1 MRSKPPRCSSGVGG
15 AADPADAD
23 LSPPADEEEE
33 EEDEEEEE
41 EEDEEEEEEEEE
53 EGGGLLSALLLSMS
67 TMSNTSFSILRKRE
81 KKFSIV
87 SYTVSSPQVTG
98 HSVQVTV
105 RSQG

>member
-33 EEDEEEEE
+33 EEEEE
-41 EEDEEEEEEEEE
+41 EEDEEEEEEEEEE
-53 EGGGLLSALLLSMS
+53 EGGGLLSALLLSIS

-81 KKFSIV
+81 KKFSV

-98 HSVQVTV
+98 HSKVTAYTV
-105 RSQG
+105 